1 MRGKIASQVIVGIMI
16 LSTMGFTDLFA
27 DLTIGNFTAYVGS
40 VTGVGASSGTP
51 FASTFAFDAAFLGGE
66 VELEAEYFSGP
77 GISAVF
83 IDASPSSGLLWDLNA
98 GTDGGMN
105 IFFVGPGAIGLGG
118 IDITGDNLFQVEYAS
133 NPFPHTFGVEV
144 FDTVGGFSS
153 ASVAV
158 PAFASSIELPFF
170 ALSGTANLADV
181 DEFAFFFGGVGGS
194 IMEITSIG
202 TTSLLIGG
210 TSIPIDTTALLL
222 AGFNTNSI
230 WMIPTVLGLVGAGI
244 VLFKLKRKSV
254 NVISKFK

>member
-1 MRGKIASQVIVGIMI
+1 MRGKIASQVVLGVLI

-40 VTGVGASSGTP
+40 TTGVGASSGTP

-83 IDASPSSGLLWDLNA
+83 IDASPAAGLLWDLNA

-105 IFFVGPGAIGLGG
+105 IFFAGPGAIGLGG
-118 IDITGDNLFQVEYAS
+118 IDVTGDNLFQVEYAS

-144 FDTVGGFSS
+144 FDTVGGFSF

-181 DEFAFFFGGVGGS
+181 DEFAFFFGGVGES

-210 TSIPIDTTALLL
+210 TSIPIDTTALLI
-222 AGFNTNSI
+222 AGVQTSAI
-230 WMIPTVLGLVGAGI
+230 WMLPTVLGIAGSGLVI
-244 VLFKLKRKSV
+244 QLVRRKKSE
-254 NVISKFK
+254 NS